1 MATTADKKK
10 KKIVTLD
17 GYEITGSL
25 GSKGKFGGV
34 QIAYSLSDP
43 DKEVTIKRIDRYGE
57 RLHPLLERVK
67 EIHHPYIAPIIDVR
81 DVPGEGLYIIREKI
95 EGTDLKTIF
104 TQKSLYRHVDE
115 QKFID
120 AGCAIL
126 KALDKLHAA
135 GVIHRDIKPSNVI
148 IPHTEKEDVTKADFT
163 KAVLI
168 DFEQASPYPDY
179 SGVRSAFALVYS
191 PPEMLMKYNSLVG
204 PWSDFFAL
212 SVMLF
217 QLIMGKAPYTDCNP
231 EILVNLQ
238 LTYPMKQPT
247 RMADDLFACLSKAA
261 YKEQFRIP
269 PRKMEQA
276 EIEQTLRRGIEGRYQ
291 NAKDMLADL
300 EKVTEPFK
308 KVSWIQKVFS

>member
-1 MATTADKKK
+1 M
-10 KKIVTLD
+10 TLD
-17 GYEITGSL
+17 DYEIVSTL

-34 QIAYSLSDP
+34 QIAHKKGDP
-43 DKEVTIKRIDRYGE
+43 SQKVTIKRIDRYGE
-57 RLHPLLERVK
+57 RLFPLLQQVK
-67 EIHHPYIAPIIDVR
+67 EIKNDNIAPIIDVL
-81 DVPGEGLYIIREKI
+81 DVPGEGLYIIREMV

-104 TQKSLYRHVDE
+104 TQKSLYRRVDE
-115 QKFID
+115 RKFID
-120 AGCAIL
+120 AGCAVL
-126 KALDKLHAA
+126 KALTAVHSA
-135 GVIHRDIKPSNVI
+135 GVIHRDVKPSNVI
-148 IPHTEKEDVTKADFT
+148 IPHAKDEDVTKADFS

-168 DFEQASPYPDY
+168 DFEQASPYPDS

-191 PPEMLMKYNSLVG
+191 PPEMLLKYNSLVG
-204 PWSDFFAL
+204 PWSDLFAL

-261 YKEQFRIP
+261 YKEQFRVP
-269 PRKMEQA
+269 PRRMEQQ
-276 EIEQTLRRGIEGRYQ
+276 EIEQTLRRGVEGRYQ
-291 NAKDMLADL
+291 CAADMLADL
-300 EKVTEPFK
+300 QRVQEPFK

>member
-1 MATTADKKK
+1 M
-10 KKIVTLD
+10 TLD
-17 GYEITGSL
+17 GYDIIGSL

-34 QIAYSLSDP
+34 LIARMKSRP
-43 DKEVTIKRIDRYGE
+43 DKTVTIKRIDRYGE
-57 RLHPLLERVK
+57 RLIPLLQQIKQIE
-67 EIHHPYIAPIIDVR
+67 HNNIAPIIDVL
-81 DVPGEGLYIIREKI
+81 DVPDEGLYIIREMVK
-95 EGTDLKTIF
+95 GTDLKTIF
-104 TQKSLYRHVDE
+104 TQKSIYRHVDE
-115 QKFID
+115 KKFID

-126 KALDKLHAA
+126 KALDAVHAA

-148 IPHTEKEDVTKADFT
+148 IPHAENEDVTKADFS

-168 DFEQASPYPDY
+168 DFEQASAYPDT

-191 PPEMLMKYNSLVG
+191 PPEMLLKYNSLVG
-204 PWSDFFAL
+204 PWSDLFAL

-261 YKEQFRIP
+261 HKEQFRVP
-269 PRKMEQA
+269 PRRMEQQ
-276 EIEQTLRRGIEGRYQ
+276 EIEQTLKRGVEGRYQ
-291 NAKDMLADL
+291 NAAAMLTDL
-300 EKVTEPFK
+300 EKIEDPFK